1 MRGEERHPV
10 ASTGARVVITQ
21 RDPGG
26 GVLSVAPVGGSMT
39 DADGIRI
46 RYSPGS
52 DDVGDALRAES
63 FEQFLRRSKEGRVA
77 VGDEWEVNV
86 NDGCGRTKDVTLS
99 VEAVNGGTTLGNGT
113 RFEFRADA
121 EE

>member
-1 MRGEERHPV
+1 MTEADRI
-10 ASTGARVVITQ
+10 RV
-21 RDPGG
+21 
-26 GVLSVAPVGGSMT
+26 
-39 DADGIRI
+39 

-63 FEQFLRRSKEGRVA
+63 FEQFLRRSREGRVA
-77 VGDEWEVNV
+77 VGDEWEEMV

-99 VEAVNGGTTLGNGT
+99 VEAVEGGTAVGSGT
-113 RFEFRADA
+113 GFEFRAET

>member
-1 MRGEERHPV
+1 VAKSHTRDAFLSVGPV
-10 ASTGARVVITQ
+10 STGMTEADRIRV
-21 RDPGG
+21 
-26 GVLSVAPVGGSMT
+26 
-39 DADGIRI
+39 

-63 FEQFLRRSKEGRVA
+63 FEQFLRRSREGRVA
-77 VGDEWEVNV
+77 VGDEWEEMV

-99 VEAVNGGTTLGNGT
+99 VEAVEGGTAVGSGT
-113 RFEFRADA
+113 GFEFRAET